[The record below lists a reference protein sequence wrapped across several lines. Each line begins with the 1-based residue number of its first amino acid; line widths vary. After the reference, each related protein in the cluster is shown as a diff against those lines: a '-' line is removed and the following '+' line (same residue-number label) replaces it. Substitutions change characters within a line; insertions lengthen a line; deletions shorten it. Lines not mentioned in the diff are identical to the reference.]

1 MADIT
6 NPQAII
12 WSNSRVR
19 VFADSMIDAYES
31 AKKLL
36 AEWSSLNMATLIP
49 NNVDD
54 VLIDGAASDGRSVI
68 TGDKVN
74 SLIANATAVV
84 SWFEAGTPSRID
96 RFRQISING
105 RSRF

>member
-6 NPQAII
+6 NPQAIN

-19 VFADSMIDAYES
+19 VYADSMVDAYES

-36 AEWSSLNMATLIP
+36 AEWTALGMDALIANSSE
-49 NNVDD
+49 D
-54 VLIDGAASDGRSVI
+54 VLIDGAAIDGRSII

-74 SLIANATAVV
+74 ALISNAQAVV
-84 SWFEAGTPSRID
+84 TWFEQGSPSRID
-96 RFRQISING
+96 RFRQIAVNG
-105 RSRF
+105 RARF